1 MVKWTYLPAKN
12 LLLPIIGLMASWSS
26 HNYHKIIF
34 SLIYIPIWISKR
46 NISIFLQ
53 IKRPRTN
60 KNWQADLNIFSAAD
74 RRGNEGFC
82 GVDVILGPNNQKYLV
97 MWKFRFKHI
106 IHGIF
111 LLKEFEKANCGFL
124 DDQLMKMIERWIF
137 LYKILCRSWAHREWP
152 LVIVAQKLR
161 QLLQIIIKL
170 RTNFWIVLCIIFL
183 IHDLP
188 KTLIYFDSRSLD
200 RKSNI
205 NTRK

>member
-82 GVDVILGPNNQKYLV
+82 
-97 MWKFRFKHI
+97 
-106 IHGIF
+106 
-111 LLKEFEKANCGFL
+111 LLYGFL
-124 DDQLMKMIERWIF
+124 WCWCYFRAKQSEIPSNVKISIQTYHSRYFFVERIWESKLWVFRWSVDENDWAMNIF
-137 LYKILCRSWAHREWP
+137 I
-152 LVIVAQKLR
+152 
-161 QLLQIIIKL
+161 
-170 RTNFWIVLCIIFL
+170 
-183 IHDLP
+183 
-188 KTLIYFDSRSLD
+188 
-200 RKSNI
+200 
-205 NTRK
+205 

>member
-60 KNWQADLNIFSAAD
+60 KNWQADHNIFSAAD

-111 LLKEFEKANCGFL
+111 FV
-124 DDQLMKMIERWIF
+124 ERI
-137 LYKILCRSWAHREWP
+137 SDS
-152 LVIVAQKLR
+152 KLR
-161 QLLQIIIKL
+161 VF
-170 RTNFWIVLCIIFL
+170 RWSVDENDWAMNIFILFYTKFYAVHGL
-183 IHDLP
+183 IESGH
-188 KTLIYFDSRSLD
+188 
-200 RKSNI
+200 
-205 NTRK
+205 